1 MIEEGITYKSLASF
15 IFYKYSYYNIDRL
28 ERGPGFD
35 VIYIKGILGCLF
47 MILFIFFAPVLHGI

>member
-28 ERGPGFD
+28 ERESGLD
-35 VIYIKGILGCLF
+35 VLCIKKAF
-47 MILFIFFAPVLHGI
+47 

>member
-28 ERGPGFD
+28 ERVPGLD
-35 VIYIKGILGCLF
+35 VLYIKGILRCLF